1 MGVCVCLKI
10 RQTVH
15 WRVLLHV
22 GLDKAWKNKN
32 QIQSQEDLEGG
43 ESFKT
48 CVHRYLFSHF
58 LRDSKDS
65 TYQEYSS
72 QTTKFL
78 WEQCDTELW
87 SSEGPKKQKQEP
99 AEKWKPKTFE
109 LTERGILNREPK
121 HFLFPNRNMC
131 TCKSFRRAMEMA
143 ICSAPMS
150 SNASRI
156 HSVPTLNKS
165 SFLSELLITA
175 LHSAVTVNLTCG
187 VLSFRA
193 LCVRGFLICLG
204 QTVLATQEAMYCPWG
219 VYSCYQK
226 IRSCMNSA
234 ISKGPPKHG
243 RHRSPAHHT
252 IAPKIRPKRF
262 HIGDT

>member
-175 LHSAVTVNLTCG
+175 LHSAVTVNVTWGSWASGPCVSEGFSYALDKQCLPHRKQCIARGGFIVAIRKYEAAWTAQ
-187 VLSFRA
+187 SARA
-193 LCVRGFLICLG
+193 LPNTGDIAVLLI
-204 QTVLATQEAMYCPWG
+204 TP
-219 VYSCYQK
+219 
-226 IRSCMNSA
+226 
-234 ISKGPPKHG
+234 
-243 RHRSPAHHT
+243 
-252 IAPKIRPKRF
+252 
-262 HIGDT
+262 